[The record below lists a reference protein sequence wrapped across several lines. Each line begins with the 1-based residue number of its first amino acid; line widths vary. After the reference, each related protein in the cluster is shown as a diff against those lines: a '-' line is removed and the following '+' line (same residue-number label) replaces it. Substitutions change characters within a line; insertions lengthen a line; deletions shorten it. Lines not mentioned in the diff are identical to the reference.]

1 MAVNQSGVAITIKA
15 FLPTGKT
22 LDEQFL
28 ALSLVKDATES
39 GNYDL
44 LLAASS
50 DVSIKTEAKT
60 RRLEVP
66 VAPAA
71 ETVAEPAA
79 WSLRTQPVADPVAD
93 PAWAEPAVERFT
105 GWDD

>member
-22 LDEQFL
+22 LDEQFN
-28 ALSLVKDATES
+28 ALSIVRDAKES

-44 LLAASS
+44 LLSCAE

-66 VAPAA
+66 AA
-71 ETVAEPAA
+71 
-79 WSLRTQPVADPVAD
+79 
-93 PAWAEPAVERFT
+93 PAVEPFT

>member
-1 MAVNQSGVAITIKA
+1 MAVNKSGVAITIKA

-22 LDEQFL
+22 LDQQFF

-66 VAPAA
+66 AEPVAEPVAA
-71 ETVAEPAA
+71 PVAEPAA
-79 WSLRTQPVADPVAD
+79 EPVADPVAD

-105 GWDD
+105 NWDD

>member
-22 LDEQFL
+22 LDQQFL

-60 RRLEVP
+60 RRLEVLAEP
-66 VAPAA
+66 TVAPAA
-71 ETVAEPAA
+71 EPVAEPAA
-79 WSLRTQPVADPVAD
+79 EPVADPVAD
-93 PAWAEPAVERFT
+93 PAWAEPAAEPFV
-105 GWDD
+105 GWDN

>member
-22 LDEQFL
+22 LDQQFL

-66 VAPAA
+66 AEPVAEPVAA
-71 ETVAEPAA
+71 PVAEPAA
-79 WSLRTQPVADPVAD
+79 EPVADPVAD
-93 PAWAEPAVERFT
+93 PAWAEPAAEPFV
-105 GWDD
+105 GWDN

>member
-22 LDEQFL
+22 LDQQFL

-60 RRLEVP
+60 RRLEVLAEP
-66 VAPAA
+66 TVAPAA
-71 ETVAEPAA
+71 EPVAE
-79 WSLRTQPVADPVAD
+79 PVADPVAD
-93 PAWAEPAVERFT
+93 PAWAEPAAEPFV
-105 GWDD
+105 GWDN